1 MSAMK
6 PPYPIIREKLFSGKV
21 IPFLGSGA
29 SLRASC
35 GMWEKCNEESC
46 YFPEKKC
53 LGHDAPVDADHC
65 LPKAGELACY
75 LARRAEFPRDESI
88 ELTKVAQYYESVAAG
103 RPPLN
108 EELHS
113 IFIQDPQI
121 NSLHTLLAEV
131 QEPLLIVTTNYDD
144 LIEQAFIKKGIK
156 YDLMLH
162 DDNQSPGGNLLIWRH
177 DEKVPVKVL
186 PKTFD
191 IEDEMQTT
199 NTSIIYKMHGTVNRL
214 DQAKDQYV
222 ITENDYI
229 EFLARMTISKA
240 IPHSFFEFSSQRHF
254 LFLGYSLNDWNL
266 RVALNRIMK
275 GRTAEQN
282 IKSWAIQID
291 PSQLEEK
298 LWATRGVQLYNV
310 ALHEFVEKLVHS

>member
-1 MSAMK
+1 MSEMN
-6 PPYPIIREKLFSGKV
+6 PPYPIIREKLFTGQV

-35 GMWEKCNEESC
+35 GAWEKCNEENC
-46 YFPEKKC
+46 YFPQKKC
-53 LGHDAPVDADHC
+53 LGHDAPVGADSC

-75 LARRAEFPRDESI
+75 LARRAAFPRDESI
-88 ELTKVAQYYESVAAG
+88 ELTKVAQYYESVAVG

-113 IFIQDPQI
+113 IFNQDHQV

-131 QEPLLIVTTNYDD
+131 QQPLLIVTTNYDD

-156 YDLMLH
+156 YHLMLH
-162 DDNQSPGGNLLIWRH
+162 DNNQNTGGYLLIWRYGSKVP
-177 DEKVPVKVL
+177 EKVL
-186 PKTFD
+186 AKTFD
-191 IEDEMQTT
+191 IEDEMKTT
-199 NTSIIYKMHGTVNRL
+199 NAPIIYKMHGTVNRL
-214 DQAKDQYV
+214 DPAKDQYV

-275 GRTAEQN
+275 GKTSEQN
-282 IKSWAIQID
+282 IKSWAIQVD

-310 ALHEFVEKLVHS
+310 ALHEFVEKLLQS